1 MILVYIVMRII
12 YTVCDICHLELYTL
26 VYVAASITGLSD
38 TIFNALCTIIYHC
51 QQLTCHT

>member
-38 TIFNALCTIIYHC
+38 TIFNALCTII
-51 QQLTCHT
+51 